1 MDLVSGLSGPEK
13 QIWIVLA
20 IFETWL
26 DSDMGCD
33 NTNTYFRNDCMD
45 FLESSFI
52 CFALTCNSFPVVT
65 LEKDTKCVFFIAYS
79 KLIQESI
86 LKDCWGR
93 ISIK

>member
-13 QIWIVLA
+13 QILIVLA

-33 NTNTYFRNDCMD
+33 NTTTYFQNDCMD
-45 FLESSFI
+45 FLESGFI
-52 CFALTCNSFPVVT
+52 CFALTSNSFPVVT
-65 LEKDTKCVFFIAYS
+65 LEKDTKCAFFFIAYS

-86 LKDCWGR
+86 LKYC
-93 ISIK
+93 